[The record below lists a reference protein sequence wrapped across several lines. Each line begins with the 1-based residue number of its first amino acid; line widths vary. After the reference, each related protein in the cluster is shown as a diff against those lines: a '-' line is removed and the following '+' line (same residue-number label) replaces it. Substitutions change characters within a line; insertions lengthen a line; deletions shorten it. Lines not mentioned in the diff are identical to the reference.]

1 MAQRGNDQNVK
12 ELVASRRARFSEAVS
27 KLTARAQSGD
37 LLKMLVLP
45 GAIALVVGFVA
56 MFLGWYGASRTA
68 REIEQVPYL
77 ISGGLIGLG
86 LVFVGGLLLATAL
99 WASQLQRFAERMR
112 EEEGASSAAEDT
124 AEIRVARTRDGG
136 PARRRRAPTRRS
148 SRSRP

>member
-1 MAQRGNDQNVK
+1 MAQRRKDQKVR
-12 ELVASRRARFSEAVS
+12 ELIASRRARFSEAVS

-37 LLKMLVLP
+37 LLKLLILP
-45 GAIALVVGFVA
+45 GAIALVAGFVL

-112 EEEGASSAAEDT
+112 EEDGSRASEDT
-124 AEIRVARTRDGG
+124 AEMRAVRAAGS
-136 PARRRRAPTRRS
+136 ARRRRAPTRRT